1 MSRVIPPVA
10 TVVLVALVALVNAS
24 VRAQDAPLFTAA
36 ERGDLDAVDRLLQT
50 GASPA
55 AAGTVRVGARTFQ
68 VSALGV
74 AALGWHAEIARVL
87 MERGAPQPTY
97 FVRNHNLIPANRKEL
112 DELRDWEVVNSVLR
126 APDVAAV
133 TRAIV
138 ERDATGVY
146 RTHDGRQFTAALD
159 ANGIRLTTLEGTEL
173 PFAWVGGRAFMQRVP
188 PPPRT
193 SSPSAPAR
201 ARTPQ
206 ELEMFARFVEPLP
219 QAERDGFI
227 EQFRARGGTWL
238 EFVIGEGRVLA
249 LEIREGGPARLG
261 GAPTIYRKVGV
272 RPEASPLLERELA
285 SIDPN
290 LIRPSGPPRN
300 WPSFRG
306 PNASGVADGQAPPV
320 AWDEERRI
328 NVRWRVAI
336 PGLGHSSPIVWGDRV
351 FVTTAVSSLP
361 NPEFR
366 PGGLRGDNVSPD
378 RTEQEWRV
386 LALDKTTGKTLWER
400 TAHRGTPRGIRHLK
414 NSFATAT
421 PATNG
426 THVVAMFGSEGL
438 YCYDVNG
445 TLLWKKDLGIVGHSQ
460 YGFASSPVIFNG
472 VVIVQAD
479 TNRDTKGATTPASFV
494 AAFDLAGGRERWR
507 VSRDEDGGAS
517 LGSPIVYERDGRA
530 QIVTNGGTRVRA
542 YDPLS
547 GKELWSLAAPS
558 DVVTPTPVAAADL
571 IYVMSGNAGYQP
583 IFAIRPSAIGDI
595 TPKPGQPSNDFV
607 AWSST
612 RGGAFTPTPIVY
624 GDYLYTMNVSGLLG
638 CYDAQTGARQYLQRV
653 HHGGSGFSSSP
664 VAADGRLY
672 FASEDGEV
680 VVVKAGPTFEVLA
693 TNAMSEVIMSSPAIS
708 GGLLFIRTLGHLV
721 AVG

>member
-1 MSRVIPPVA
+1 MSRSICHVA
-10 TVVLVALVALVNAS
+10 AVVLVALVSAT
-24 VRAQDAPLFTAA
+24 VRAQDAPLVTAA

-50 GASPA
+50 GTSPA
-55 AAGTVRVGARTFQ
+55 ASGTVRVGSRTFR
-68 VSALGV
+68 VSALGI
-74 AALGWHAEIARVL
+74 AALGWHADIARLL
-87 MERGAPQPTY
+87 MERGAPHPTY

-126 APDVAAV
+126 APDVAEV

-138 ERDATGVY
+138 ERDAAGVY

-159 ANGIRLTTLEGTEL
+159 ANGLRLTARDGTVL
-173 PFAWVGGRAFMQRVP
+173 QCALVSGRAFMQRVP
-188 PPPRT
+188 PTPPQST
-193 SSPSAPAR
+193 SPPSVPAR
-201 ARTPQ
+201 VRTPQ
-206 ELEMFARFVEPLP
+206 ELTMFARFVEPLP
-219 QAERDGFI
+219 PSARDAFV

-249 LEIREGGPARLG
+249 LEIREEGPARLG
-261 GAPTIYRKVGV
+261 GAPTLYRKVGA

-285 SIDPN
+285 SIDPS
-290 LIRPSGPPRN
+290 LIRPSGPPLN

-328 NVRWRVAI
+328 NVRWRATI

-378 RTEQEWRV
+378 RTEHEWRV
-386 LALDKTTGKTLWER
+386 LALDKASGKILWER
-400 TAHRGTPRGIRHLK
+400 TAHRGAPRGIRHLK
-414 NSFATAT
+414 SSFATAT

-445 TLLWKKDLGIVGHSQ
+445 TLLWKKDLGVVGHSQ
-460 YGFASSPVIFNG
+460 YGSASSPVIFNG
-472 VVIVQAD
+472 FVIVQAD
-479 TNRDTKGATTPASFV
+479 TNRDTTGATTPASFI
-494 AAFDLAGGRERWR
+494 AAFDLVDGRERWR
-507 VSRDEDGGAS
+507 VSRNEDGGGS
-517 LGSPIVYERDGRA
+517 FGSPIVYERDGRA
-530 QIVTNGGTRVRA
+530 QIVTNGGARVRA
-542 YDPLS
+542 YDPS
-547 GKELWSLAAPS
+547 NGKELWSLAAPS
-558 DVVTPTPVAAADL
+558 DIVTPTPVAAADL

-583 IFAIRPSAIGDI
+583 IFAIRPNAIGDI
-595 TPKPGQPSNDFV
+595 TPKPGQQANDFV

-638 CYDAQTGARQYLQRV
+638 CYDAKTGARQYLQRV
-653 HHGGSGFSSSP
+653 QHGGSGFSSSP

-693 TNAMSEVIMSSPAIS
+693 TNVMSEVIMSSPAIS
-708 GGLLFIRTLGHLV
+708 GGLIFIRTLGHLV
-721 AVG
+721 AIG

>member
-1 MSRVIPPVA
+1 MKHPISRVAAVF
-10 TVVLVALVALVNAS
+10 LVALVSAS
-24 VRAQDAPLFTAA
+24 VRAQDSPLFTAA
-36 ERGDLDAVDRLLQT
+36 ERGDLDTVHRLLQT
-50 GASPA
+50 GASPVA
-55 AAGTVRVGARTFQ
+55 SGTVQVGSRRFR

-74 AALGWHAEIARVL
+74 AALAWHADIARLL
-87 MERGAPQPTY
+87 MERGAPHPTY
-97 FVRNHNLIPANRKEL
+97 FVRNHNLIPANRQEL

-126 APDVAAV
+126 AADVAEI

-146 RTHDGRQFTAALD
+146 RTHDGRQFTATLD
-159 ANGIRLTTLEGTEL
+159 ANGVRLTTLDGTVL
-173 PFAWVGGRAFMQRVP
+173 PFVLVSGRAFLQRIP
-188 PPPRT
+188 PPPQ
-193 SSPSAPAR
+193 SNAPPPAPAR

-206 ELEMFARFVEPLP
+206 DLAMFSRFVEPLP
-219 QAERDGFI
+219 PSERDAFL
-227 EQFRARGGTWL
+227 EQFRTRGGTWL

-261 GAPTIYRKVGV
+261 GTPTLYRRVGAQ
-272 RPEASPLLERELA
+272 PEASPLLERELA
-285 SIDPN
+285 SI
-290 LIRPSGPPRN
+290 RPTRPPLN

-306 PNASGVADGQAPPV
+306 PNASGIADGQAPPV

-328 NVRWRVAI
+328 NVRWRAAI
-336 PGLGHSSPIVWGDRV
+336 PGLGHSSPVVWGDRV

-386 LALDKTTGKTLWER
+386 LALDKATGKMVWER

-414 NSFATAT
+414 SSFATAT
-421 PATNG
+421 PATDG
-426 THVVAMFGSEGL
+426 RHVVAMFGSEGL

-445 TLLWKKDLGIVGHSQ
+445 TFLWKKDLGIVGHSQ

-472 VVIVQAD
+472 LVIVQAD
-479 TNRDTKGATTPASFV
+479 TSQDARDATTRASFI
-494 AAFDLAGGRERWR
+494 AAFELADGRERWR
-507 VSRDEDGGAS
+507 VSRDEDGRGS
-517 LGSPIVYERDGRA
+517 FGSPIVYERDGRA

-542 YDPLS
+542 YDPS
-547 GKELWSLAAPS
+547 NGREIWSLAAPS
-558 DVVTPTPVAAADL
+558 DIVTPTPVAAADL

-583 IFAIRPSAIGDI
+583 IFAIRPTAIGDV
-595 TPKPGQPSNDFV
+595 TPKPGEPSNDFV

-624 GDYLYTMNVSGLLG
+624 GGYLYTMNVSGLLG
-638 CYDAQTGARQYLQRV
+638 CYDAKTGARQYLQRV

-680 VVVKAGPTFEVLA
+680 MVVRAGPTFEVLA
-693 TNAMSEVIMSSPAIS
+693 TNVMSEVIMSSPAIS
-708 GGLLFIRTLGHLV
+708 GGLIFIRTLGHLV
-721 AVG
+721 AIG